1 MAILGFPSTAIIGDL
16 DWTGAN
22 VDLAASDFIQIF
34 CSVGTEITAP
44 GPIANS
50 SISVTSGN
58 GVTLATDDEASL
70 LRLNVNGAGIAMATD
85 GPMNI
90 GSTANVN
97 VTATETL
104 SLTGGNLISG
114 GVSITTPQILHLSG
128 DTSVDIQS
136 QQGVHLTTPS
146 VDGSLGVS
154 LGSGTAELFVDDGAS
169 YVRVIHDGEGV
180 EIKGFNFVNAI
191 APLFQHNGA
200 NVATQS
206 FSIAMAIALG

>member
-16 DWTGAN
+16 VWTGTN
-22 VDLAASDFIQIF
+22 VSLAASNNVSI
-34 CSVGTEITAP
+34 SS
-44 GPIANS
+44 NS
-50 SISVTSGN
+50 SMSLSAAGP
-58 GVTLATDDEASL
+58 LASSFFSIGQYGIGFSTDDEVTL
-70 LRLNVNGAGIAMATD
+70 VTIGVNGAGIGMATD

-90 GSTANVN
+90 GSTANVS

-104 SLTGGNLISG
+104 SLTGGNIISG
-114 GVSITTPQILHLSG
+114 GVSITTPQVLTLGG
-128 DTSVDIQS
+128 DASVDIES
-136 QQGVHLTTPS
+136 QQGVHLIAPS
-146 VDGSLGVS
+146 VDGVLGVN

-169 YVRVIHDGEGV
+169 HVKVIADSEGV
-180 EIKGFNFVNAI
+180 EIKGVYFVNAV